1 MGLFW
6 SRRFFCLF
14 LLFVVL
20 LSLTACN
27 NSTINSILEQD
38 SQTGFVPSARPGAPL
53 TDEEAARLMPEGGDP
68 DGDGVIATNTYWV
81 LAQQFPVTNRKTLFR
96 TNSMDSCVRS

>member
-1 MGLFW
+1 M
-6 SRRFFCLF
+6 LF

-53 TDEEAARLMPEGGDP
+53 TDEEAAKLLIQPR
-68 DGDGVIATNTYWV
+68 
-81 LAQQFPVTNRKTLFR
+81 
-96 TNSMDSCVRS
+96 

>member
-1 MGLFW
+1 MQPINRIKDK
-6 SRRFFCLF
+6 SVQYRRLINGFILVEEILLLF

-38 SQTGFVPSARPGAPL
+38 SQTGFVPSARPGAPS
-53 TDEEAARLMPEGGDP
+53 TDEEAAKLLIQPR
-68 DGDGVIATNTYWV
+68 
-81 LAQQFPVTNRKTLFR
+81 
-96 TNSMDSCVRS
+96 

>member
-1 MGLFW
+1 M
-6 SRRFFCLF
+6 SF

-38 SQTGFVPSARPGAPL
+38 SLTGFVPSARPGAPL
-53 TDEEAARLMPEGGDP
+53 TDEEAAQLVPEGVDP

-96 TNSMDSCVRS
+96 ANSVGLCIRFK

>member
-1 MGLFW
+1 M
-6 SRRFFCLF
+6 SF

-53 TDEEAARLMPEGGDP
+53 TDEEAARLMPEGVDT

-96 TNSMDSCVRS
+96 ANSVDTCSRVRWKYFIFC